1 TANYIGNWENNVIH
15 KSFMNFEEDEADF
28 MVYDL
33 PYHIGFKNVNSSN
46 YPSRHLYSLE
56 FNNKNIREQLGLQL
70 HVDSTS
76 IIDKVEDRKNNLRGK
91 LPYQIKIRREFDR
104 DKEKI
109 KIDFMLDKNSDD
121 LTKSNFELKLQT
133 LEYENGYWLDSGE
146 FNLSID

>member
-1 TANYIGNWENNVIH
+1 
-15 KSFMNFEEDEADF
+15 M
-28 MVYDL
+28 
-33 PYHIGFKNVNSSN
+33 
-46 YPSRHLYSLE
+46 E

-109 KIDFMLDKNSDD
+109 KIDFMLDKNLDD